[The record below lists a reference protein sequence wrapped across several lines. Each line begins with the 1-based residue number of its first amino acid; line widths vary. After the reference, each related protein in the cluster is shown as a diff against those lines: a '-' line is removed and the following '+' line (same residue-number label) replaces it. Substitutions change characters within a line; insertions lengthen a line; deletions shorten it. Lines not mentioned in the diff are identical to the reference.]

1 MQLHVSQ
8 LTKVGLEGVGRAA
21 AALLP
26 PGPASSPILGVAVV
40 VVHPAV
46 LAVGIPALLPAAGIG
61 AVEVVQDLV
70 RRQVDVVDAVAV
82 DLDAGVEGAGGL
94 GEVDS
99 GGTAATAAAG
109 STAPRGPSVVVAVD
123 QLVHVLDEL
132 EAPGVAGVDLVLGV
146 HADGLAVH
154 LAEVL
159 AVERG
164 GTGGVVGPVLAVGGV
179 EAAGEAEEA
188 GRRAAAAGLG
198 PALLLLVVGVGAAAD
213 ALATD
218 GAAGAGG
225 CRRLLRG
232 RIGLLRIILSGIL
245 LVRRIGVPQGGH
257 VGLVGILVVAGG
269 GEEVPLF
276 LGRSDA
282 ALPGSNGG
290 HVGLVEVLVV
300 AGQNEAGVVVV
311 GVESGQGRYAA
322 GASGGGSATSAGH
335 AGLGVLKWER
345 IHTLY

>member
-40 VVHPAV
+40 VVHPAA

-70 RRQVDVVDAVAV
+70 RRQVDVIDAVAV

-99 GGTAATAAAG
+99 GGAAAAAAAG
-109 STAPRGPSVVVAVD
+109 SRGPSVVVAVD

-132 EAPGVAGVDLVLGV
+132 EAPRVAGVDLVLGV
-146 HADGLAVH
+146 HANGLAVH

-198 PALLLLVVGVGAAAD
+198 PALLLLVVGVGATAD

-218 GAAGAGG
+218 GTAGG
-225 CRRLLRG
+225 GGRRLLRG

-269 GEEVPLF
+269 EEVPLF

-282 ALPGSNGG
+282 ALPGNNGG

-322 GASGGGSATSAGH
+322 GASGGGCATSAGH
-335 AGLGVLKWER
+335 AGLGVLK
-345 IHTLY
+345 

>member
-1 MQLHVSQ
+1 
-8 LTKVGLEGVGRAA
+8 
-21 AALLP
+21 
-26 PGPASSPILGVAVV
+26 
-40 VVHPAV
+40 
-46 LAVGIPALLPAAGIG
+46 
-61 AVEVVQDLV
+61 
-70 RRQVDVVDAVAV
+70 
-82 DLDAGVEGAGGL
+82 
-94 GEVDS
+94 
-99 GGTAATAAAG
+99 
-109 STAPRGPSVVVAVD
+109 VD

-164 GTGGVVGPVLAVGGV
+164 GTGGAVGPVLAAGGV

-198 PALLLLVVGVGAAAD
+198 PALLLLVIVGVGAAAD

-218 GAAGAGG
+218 GAAGGG
-225 CRRLLRG
+225 GRRLLLRG
-232 RIGLLRIILSGIL
+232 RIGLLRIL

-269 GEEVPLF
+269 EEVPLL

-282 ALPGSNGG
+282 ALPGSGGG

-311 GVESGQGRYAA
+311 GVEGGQGRYA
-322 GASGGGSATSAGH
+322 GASGGCCATSAGH
-335 AGLGVLKWER
+335 DGLALGC
-345 IHTLY
+345 

>member
-99 GGTAATAAAG
+99 GGTAAAAAAG

-198 PALLLLVVGVGAAAD
+198 PALLLLVVVGGVGAAAD

-218 GAAGAGG
+218 GTAGG
-225 CRRLLRG
+225 GGRRLLRG
-232 RIGLLRIILSGIL
+232 RIGLLRIILSSIL

-257 VGLVGILVVAGG
+257 VGLVGILVVAG

-345 IHTLY
+345 IHTL